1 MECEAVAPKPIPSP
15 WDTIDSTIEVAT
27 VTPLTP
33 PRIAESATR
42 IETSTA
48 GGGFTIPLICLGIGV
63 IAMCLLV
70 PAADEN
76 RRLAYERDRLKTDLE
91 QLEQQVATNDAF
103 LHRVSSD
110 PSVAE
115 RLARRQ
121 MKMVPVGT
129 TVLELKSAK
138 SNADMSPYTL
148 VAVPPPAP
156 MQPYKPV
163 GGLLANAVRHSK
175 TQLYLIGAG
184 MMMIACGLV
193 MSRSSSGDELE
204 DEFGHDDTV

>member
-1 MECEAVAPKPIPSP
+1 MEAVAVKPIPSP
-15 WDTIDSTIEVAT
+15 WDTIDTSVEVAT

-33 PRIAESATR
+33 PRVSETVSAEHSP
-42 IETSTA
+42 S
-48 GGGFTIPLICLGIGV
+48 GGAFTIPLICVGIGI

-76 RRLAYERDRLKTDLE
+76 KRLAYERDRLKTDLE
-91 QLEQQVATNDAF
+91 QLQQQVATNDAF
-103 LHRVSSD
+103 LNRISSD

-121 MKMVPVGT
+121 MKMVPIGT
-129 TVLELKSAK
+129 TVLELKSAR
-138 SNADMSPYTL
+138 SGSDMSPYSL
-148 VAVPPPAP
+148 VTVPPPAP
-156 MQPYKPV
+156 MAPYRPV
-163 GGLLANAVRHSK
+163 GGLLSNAVRHPK

-193 MSRSSSGDELE
+193 MSRSSHGDDID
-204 DEFGHDDTV
+204 DEFDA